1 MLTSISLNNKNV
13 TSNSVTGENI
23 KNLSDLTFVIPQ
35 VFNFSVVEVLPDWEA
50 RPDLVAISKYGDDM
64 FTELICRVNGISN
77 PFELNAGD
85 RLVCPDLSE
94 IYKFFIKDNIDYEGR
109 ANASNNVK
117 QTYDKDRK
125 PSDVTVGDSRYK
137 VDKDRKIVIY

>member
-1 MLTSISLNNKNV
+1 MLTSITFNNKNV
-13 TSNSVTGENI
+13 TNKTAVNENI

-35 VFNFSVVEVLPDWEA
+35 FFNFSVVEVLPDWEA

-64 FTELICRVNGISN
+64 FTELICRLNGISN

-94 IYKFFIKDNIDYEGR
+94 IHKFFVKDNVDYED
-109 ANASNNVK
+109 NIKTFSTVK
-117 QTYDKDRK
+117 QKYDKDRK